1 MDLNQE
7 LQAAAD
13 QLDRARRKFA
23 RGENGLRLL
32 SQSREAFINSL
43 RNTGLTY
50 ADAKIKFD
58 NCLDEQEAELLQLHE
73 QMLYAERMHQ
83 YALHRIALQHPRP
96 SQTRPNPRWPVERPA
111 AAPAR
116 RQSGLEGADEDRGID
131 PRIVQADVPV
141 QVRPV
146 ARPVAP
152 TLPTTRRAAPR
163 PHLHVDRRHVA
174 EHADHALAVVQE
186 HGLAVEEII
195 PTSVTTPAAGALI
208 GVPAGTAKS
217 SPECGLRSSPLKMR
231 RRPKGSTGGRPAP
244 DGPG

>member
-116 RQSGLEGADEDRGID
+116 RQSGLKAPMKIAGSTRASFRLTFQCRCG
-131 PRIVQADVPV
+131 
-141 QVRPV
+141 PV

-208 GVPAGTAKS
+208 GVPAGWRNPARNAD
-217 SPECGLRSSPLKMR
+217 CALRR
-231 RRPKGSTGGRPAP
+231 
-244 DGPG
+244 